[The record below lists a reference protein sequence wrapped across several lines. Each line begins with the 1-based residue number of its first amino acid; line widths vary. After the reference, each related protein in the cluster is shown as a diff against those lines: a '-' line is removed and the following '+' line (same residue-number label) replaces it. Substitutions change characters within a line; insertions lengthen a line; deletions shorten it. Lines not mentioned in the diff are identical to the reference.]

1 MKPVVIFRHLA
12 IEGPGYFATFLDN
25 NHIPWQLIKID
36 AGEMPPSDI
45 DQYSGLAFMGGP
57 MSVNDELPWIPPVLK
72 LIQQAVAND
81 IPVLGHCLG
90 GQLMSKALGGVISS
104 SPAKEMGWHEVNVAD
119 NSVAREWLKHLKT
132 FDSFHW
138 HGENFTLP
146 EGAARLM
153 SSRYCE
159 NQAFALGIHLG
170 MQCHVEMTEA
180 MVKTWCE
187 ENSADI
193 ADSNGSSIQTAD
205 EILENLARR
214 VSASNKIAD
223 LLYTKWIAGLRN

>member
-36 AGEMPPSDI
+36 AGEALPASI
-45 DQYSGLAFMGGP
+45 DQYSGLVFMGGP
-57 MSVNDELPWIPPVLK
+57 MSVNDELPWIPPTLA
-72 LIQQAVAND
+72 LIRQAIAQN

-104 SPAKEMGWHEVNVAD
+104 SPAKEMGWHKVDVAD
-119 NSVAREWLKHLKT
+119 NPVARQWLNQLNT

-146 EGAARLM
+146 DEASRLI

-170 MQCHVEMTEA
+170 MQCHVEMTQA
-180 MVKTWCE
+180 MVKEWCI
-187 ENSADI
+187 ENSKDI
-193 ADSNGSSIQTAD
+193 AKPIGSSVQTAD
-205 EILENLARR
+205 EILENLAER
-214 VSASNKIAD
+214 VSASNKIAE
-223 LLYTKWIAGLRN
+223 LLYTKWIAGLKH

>member
-1 MKPVVIFRHLA
+1 MKPIVIFRYLA

-36 AGEMPPSDI
+36 AGEAPPVSI
-45 DQYSGLAFMGGP
+45 DQYSGLVFMGGP
-57 MSVNDELPWIPPVLK
+57 MSVNDELPWIPPTLA
-72 LIQQAVAND
+72 LIRHAIAQD

-104 SPAKEMGWHEVNVAD
+104 SPAKEMGWHTVEVAD
-119 NSVAREWLKHLKT
+119 NPIAPQWLGQLKT

-146 EGAARLM
+146 DGAARLI

-159 NQAFALGIHLG
+159 NQAFALGMHLG
-170 MQCHVEMTEA
+170 MQCHVEMTQA
-180 MVKTWCE
+180 MVKEWCI
-187 ENSADI
+187 ENKKDI
-193 ADSNGSSIQTAD
+193 TNPVNSSVQTAD
-205 EILENLARR
+205 EILENLAGR
-214 VSASNKIAD
+214 VSASNKIAE
-223 LLYTKWIAGLRN
+223 LLYTKWIAGLKH

>member
-1 MKPVVIFRHLA
+1 MKPVVIFRYLA

-36 AGEMPPSDI
+36 AGEAPPTGI
-45 DQYSGLAFMGGP
+45 DQYSGLVFMGGP
-57 MSVNDELPWIPPVLK
+57 MSVNDELPWLPPTLA
-72 LIQQAVAND
+72 LIRQAIAQD

-104 SPAKEMGWHEVNVAD
+104 SPAKEMGWHKVDVAD
-119 NSVAREWLKHLKT
+119 NPVARRWLNQLKT

-146 EGAARLM
+146 DRATRLI

-159 NQAFALGIHLG
+159 NQAFALDIHLG
-170 MQCHVEMTEA
+170 MQCHVEMTQA
-180 MVKTWCE
+180 MVKEWCI

-193 ADSNGSSIQTAD
+193 ANPSGPYVQTAD
-205 EILENLARR
+205 EILENLAGR
-214 VSASNKIAD
+214 VSASNKIAK
-223 LLYTKWIAGLRN
+223 LLYTKWIAGLKH